1 MKNIAIIRYPGS
13 NCDIE
18 TMKYFSFGGNKCFY
32 LWHETHKIDY
42 IDIEKVDLIVIPGGF
57 AFGDR
62 IYDKATNSYEMSP
75 GTMAIKCGVTKI
87 IHEANSRRIPILGI
101 CNGFQIL
108 TQLGLLSG
116 NLELNDTGK
125 FICKKTK
132 SIINYFNH
140 NVETELY
147 IANSYG
153 KYVPSNNIQDNNLQK
168 NEIPFIKY
176 TL

>member
-75 GTMAIKCGVTKI
+75 GTMAIKCGKCAKDQWRTNDISKNYTRQ
-87 IHEANSRRIPILGI
+87 NSMAY
-101 CNGFQIL
+101 C
-108 TQLGLLSG
+108 
-116 NLELNDTGK
+116 
-125 FICKKTK
+125 
-132 SIINYFNH
+132 
-140 NVETELY
+140 
-147 IANSYG
+147 IAH
-153 KYVPSNNIQDNNLQK
+153 
-168 NEIPFIKY
+168 
-176 TL
+176 